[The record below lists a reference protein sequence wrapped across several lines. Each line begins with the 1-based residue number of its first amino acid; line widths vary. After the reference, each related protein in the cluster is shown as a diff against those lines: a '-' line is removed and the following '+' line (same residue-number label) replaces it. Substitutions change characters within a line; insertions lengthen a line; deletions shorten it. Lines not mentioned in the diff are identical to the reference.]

1 MRPASSAPPNLP
13 APGTPVVSYLCWP
26 HGHPV
31 DIRRAL
37 ARVHRHLDAHGL
49 RSVAL
54 FVERSDLG
62 EYARR
67 RRWAA
72 ARALVESGDAGAI
85 VSLWPVMLWWTP
97 QQRAELA
104 AWARKHDAHVI
115 TVGSSMPACMPHPSP
130 SVTTPRCAASASFSR
145 VAHIADARRFVAA
158 CLAGVGRAEVV
169 EDAVLVTSE
178 LVANALEHAVVEPHT
193 SVGLSVWCGAAE
205 VRIEVRDGADAP
217 PQKACS
223 TDEFA
228 LRGRGL
234 QMVEAVAK
242 RWGYAHLR
250 PGPGKRVWATV
261 ELAE

>member
-1 MRPASSAPPNLP
+1 MNPVSPVPPGLP
-13 APGTPVVSYLCWP
+13 APGTPVVAYLCWP

-31 DIRRAL
+31 DVRRAL

-49 RSVAL
+49 RPVAL

-62 EYARR
+62 EYAYR

-72 ARALVESGDAGAI
+72 ARALVESGDARAI
-85 VSLWPVMLWWTP
+85 VSLWPVMLWWTAR
-97 QQRAELA
+97 QRAELA

-115 TVGSSMPACMPHPSP
+115 TVGGSAPTGISHAVPSAPA
-130 SVTTPRCAASASFSR
+130 PRCAGSASFSR
-145 VAHIADARRFVAA
+145 VAHVADARRFVAA
-158 CLAGVGRAEVV
+158 CLSGVGRAEVV

-178 LVANALEHAVVEPHT
+178 LVANALEHAMVEPHA
-193 SVGLSVWCGAAE
+193 SVGLSVWCGTAE
-205 VRIEVRDGADAP
+205 VHIEVRDISDAP
-217 PQKACS
+217 PQRACS

-261 ELAE
+261 ELTG